1 MDSDQLY
8 DLLPAVY
15 RLRDAEGDGALR
27 ELLDVVAGQLEV
39 LRDSIDQFYD
49 DQFVETCADWVVPYL
64 GDLVGYRPL
73 HGVVASVA
81 SPRAEVANT
90 IRYRRRKGT
99 AAMLQQLARDVTG
112 WPARAVEFFD
122 RLTGTQYVNHYRPGK
137 GGTVDLRRHEALGWI
152 GGAVD
157 RSGVGRPGAFDD
169 LPHTAEM
176 RRIATGAGRYNIPNV
191 GLFLW
196 RVAAVPLVRVPLTPV
211 GDGRRY
217 RLDQLG
223 KDEPVYGPPS
233 TEDDTVNLAQPGDVP
248 LPLSRRYLSDHLG
261 AYYGAAHGLLL
272 EVPGGTMPGTVRIC
286 DLSDVGPGWAHEP
299 PAGTVALDPVLGRV
313 WFGTAAGGTPVGTY
327 HYGSALRLG
336 AGGHDRGDPADGGVT
351 PAELTGGAPIQPALD
366 AAAGGGIVQLSDSW
380 LYEQTPSVT
389 VDPDA
394 SLTLRSANRQRPL
407 LAVTGPVKL
416 DLGQRA
422 TVVLDGLLV
431 DGGPLVLD
439 EQADTEPRT
448 IVLRDCTLAPG
459 AEASLIVLHPFAT
472 VHIERCQLGAVV
484 AVDGATVSIVDS
496 IVDAGQTG
504 IAYAGRER
512 PSGGGR
518 RTVTTAADRL
528 VGDGLAGGGALTL
541 EAVTVVGRVHGVRL
555 DVSNSLLVGQL
566 PTGDPWPGP
575 VWADRRQVGCVR
587 YSYLPDG
594 SRTGPRYHCQPT
606 AAGVRPQFT
615 SLRAGDPA
623 YGQLRLATP
632 DAIRRGADDEGE
644 MGAGHYL
651 YQPQRESN
659 LRTRL
664 DEYLRFGLE
673 AGIFYAS

>member
-1 MDSDQLY
+1 VNSDQLY
-8 DLLPAVY
+8 ALLPAVY
-15 RLRDAEGDGALR
+15 RLRDAERDGALR
-27 ELLDVVAGQLEV
+27 QLLDVVAGQLEV
-39 LRDSIDQFYD
+39 LGDSIDQFYD
-49 DQFVETCADWVVPYL
+49 DQFVETCADWVVPYI

-122 RLTGTQYVNHYRPGK
+122 RLTGTQYMNHYRRDK
-137 GGTVDLRRHEALGWI
+137 GGPADLRRHEALGWI
-152 GGAVD
+152 GTG
-157 RSGVGRPGAFDD
+157 FDD

-211 GDGRRY
+211 PGDATGRRF
-217 RLDQLG
+217 RVDQLG
-223 KDEPVYGPPS
+223 LDEPIYGPPS
-233 TEDDTVNLAQPGDVP
+233 TVDEITSLARPADVP
-248 LPLSRRYLSDHLG
+248 LPLSRRYLSDHL
-261 AYYGAAHGLLL
+261 AEYYGAAHGLLL
-272 EVPGGTMPGTVRIC
+272 EVLGGSAPATTRVC
-286 DLSDVGPGWAHEP
+286 DLSDVGGGWAHEP
-299 PAGTVALDPVLGRV
+299 APGSDTVALDPVLGRV
-313 WFGTAAGGTPVGTY
+313 WFSDAPSAGTPVATY

-336 AGGHDRGDPADGGVT
+336 AGGHDRGDPAGGGVV
-351 PAELTGGAPIQPALD
+351 PAQVSGGAAVQPALD
-366 AAAGGGIVQLSDSW
+366 AAAGGGIVELVDSW
-380 LYEQTPSVT
+380 RYDETPAVA
-389 VDPDA
+389 VDADA
-394 SLTLRSANRQRPL
+394 TLTLRAANRQRPL
-407 LAVTGPVKL
+407 LAATGPVHL
-416 DLGQRA
+416 NPGPRA
-422 TVVLDGLLV
+422 TVVLDGLLLS
-431 DGGPLVLD
+431 GGAVVLD
-439 EQADTEPRT
+439 EQTDTEPRT
-448 IVLRDCTLAPG
+448 IVLRDCTLVPA
-459 AEASLIVLHPFAT
+459 ATAALIVLHPFAT
-472 VHIERCQLGAVV
+472 VHIERCQLGPVV

-496 IVDAGQTG
+496 VVDATDRES
-504 IAYAGRER
+504 IAYAGRAE
-512 PSGGGR
+512 PAGGGR
-518 RTVTTAADRL
+518 RTVTGAADEA
-528 VGDGLAGGGALTL
+528 VGDGLTAGAALTL
-541 EAVTVVGRVHGVRL
+541 DAVTVVGRVHALRL
-555 DVSNSLLVGQL
+555 DVSDSIAVAAV

-587 YSYLPDG
+587 YSYVPPG

-606 AAGVRPQFT
+606 GPGILPQFT
-615 SLRAGDPA
+615 SLRFGDPG

-644 MGAGHYL
+644 LGAGHYL

>member
-1 MDSDQLY
+1 VNSDQLY
-8 DLLPAVY
+8 ALLPAVY

-27 ELLDVVAGQLEV
+27 QLLDVVAGQLEV
-39 LRDSIDQFYD
+39 LQDSIDQFYD
-49 DQFVETCADWVVPYL
+49 DQFVETSADWVVPYI

-73 HGVVASVA
+73 HGVVASIA

-122 RLTGTQYVNHYRPGK
+122 RLTGTQYMNHYRPGK
-137 GGTVDLRRHEALGWI
+137 GGTPDLRQHEAM
-152 GGAVD
+152 
-157 RSGVGRPGAFDD
+157 RFVGTGFDD

-176 RRIATGAGRYNIPNV
+176 RRIQTGAGRFNIPNV

-211 GDGRRY
+211 GDGKRF
-217 RLDQLG
+217 RLDQLAL
-223 KDEPVYGPPS
+223 DEPVYGPGS
-233 TEDDTVNLAQPGDVP
+233 TVDEITQLAVPQDVP
-248 LPLSRRYLSDHLG
+248 LPPSRRYLADHFD
-261 AYYGAAHGLLL
+261 AYYGASHGLLL
-272 EVPGGTMPGTVRIC
+272 EVPGGSMPGTVRIC
-286 DLSDVGPGWAHEP
+286 DLSDDGGSWAHQ
-299 PAGTVALDPVLGRV
+299 PASGSGVVALDPVLGRV
-313 WFGTAAGGTPVGTY
+313 WFADAPGGTPLGSY

-336 AGGHDRGDPADGGVT
+336 AGGHDRGDPADGGVVPT
-351 PAELTGGAPIQPALD
+351 QVTGGDPIQPALD
-366 AAAGGGIVQLSDSW
+366 AAAGGGIVQIGDSW
-380 LYEQTPSVT
+380 RYGQTPT
-389 VDPDA
+389 VAVNADA
-394 SLTLRSANRQRPL
+394 TLTLRSVNRQRPL
-407 LAVTGPVKL
+407 IAAAGPIHLNLAE
-416 DLGQRA
+416 RS

-431 DGGPLVLD
+431 EGGPVVLD

-448 IVLRDCTLAPG
+448 IVLRDCTLVPG
-459 AEASLIVLHPFAT
+459 TDASLIVLHPFTT
-472 VHIERCQLGAVV
+472 VHLQRCQVGPVV
-484 AVDGATVSIVDS
+484 AVDGAAVSIVDS
-496 IVDAGQTG
+496 IVDATG
-504 IAYAGRER
+504 ATAIAYAGR
-512 PSGGGR
+512 PAPGGGGR
-518 RTVTTAADRL
+518 RTVTTPADEA
-528 VGDGLAGGGALTL
+528 VGDGLTAGAALSL

-555 DVSNSLLVGQL
+555 DISGSIVVAQPPGADQ
-566 PTGDPWPGP
+566 WPGP

-587 YSYLPDG
+587 YSYVPRG
-594 SRTGPRYHCQPT
+594 SRTGPRYQCQPT
-606 AAGVRPQFT
+606 TPGIRPQFT
-615 SLRAGDPA
+615 SLRFGDPG